1 MDFDSQFDQPEE
13 HEEKNVEPN
22 LDGNLESDV
31 GTDVERNVERTVD
44 RNSTTENGINNEQ
57 AEIGPENFVD
67 TEEEIDTQSVEKKQE
82 DYQNFDFRVP
92 AVYNRDRRD
101 SFDELF
107 SKSKHKFTQIKIS
120 RI

>member
-22 LDGNLESDV
+22 MDGNLESDV

-44 RNSTTENGINNEQ
+44 RNSTPENGINNEQ
-57 AEIGPENFVD
+57 AENGPENLVD
-67 TEEEIDTQSVEKKQE
+67 EKEIDTQSVEKKQE
-82 DYQNFDFRVP
+82 DYQSFDFRVP
-92 AVYNRDRRD
+92 AVYNHERRD

-107 SKSKHKFTQIKIS
+107 SKSKHK
-120 RI
+120 